1 MKDVADRIGVSR
13 QLVSIVMRDLP
24 GASDET
30 RRRVREAA
38 AELGYLPDASAR
50 ILRGKRSHQLGA
62 MFTMHEPFEVDLV
75 EALLDAA
82 AARGYALAL
91 GPLTPTRA
99 PADVVDQL
107 RAQRVEGLFV
117 LSTGGEASRL
127 KVPDRVPAVFVGGS
141 TALSGADDVRVD
153 NAAGIELLVGHL
165 ADAGH
170 TRIAYTSAGEA
181 ANAAE
186 RRSAYAAAMTSR
198 GLEPDVVESAYS
210 EEGGAQAAAEL
221 LSRDELPTAVMG
233 ANDRCA
239 FGIMATLVRAGVRVP
254 DDVSVVGFDDSSVAR
269 LPFVELTTVRTDPA
283 SLADRAVEVM
293 LRRLDAPGAD
303 PEGHRQTPV
312 LVPRGSVA
320 PPRA

>member
-75 EALLDAA
+75 E
-82 AARGYALAL
+82 
-91 GPLTPTRA
+91 
-99 PADVVDQL
+99 
-107 RAQRVEGLFV
+107 ELFV

-170 TRIAYTSAGEA
+170 TRIAYASAGEA

-210 EEGGAQAAAEL
+210 EEGGAQTAAEL

-303 PEGHRQTPV
+303 PAGHRQTPV